1 LDPLGD
7 KVDYNSV
14 GSLAI
19 TDPIY
24 QPPPESDSKGNR
36 EVYMVG
42 QGDELPEKTGEEVQR
57 EAKAK
62 IARAARLAK
71 EDKKGKKHNG
81 LQDNS
86 MSSDDERRDGAPLR
100 RHHPIFNSRCPAG
113 QDRP

>member
-1 LDPLGD
+1 LDPSGD

-19 TDPIY
+19 TDRIY
-24 QPPPESDSKGNR
+24 QPPPESDSEGDR

-42 QGDELPEKTGEEVQR
+42 QGDELPKKTGEEVQR
-57 EAKAK
+57 EAEAK

-81 LQDNS
+81 L
-86 MSSDDERRDGAPLR
+86 
-100 RHHPIFNSRCPAG
+100 
-113 QDRP
+113 